1 MIRYAARH
9 PERIVPH
16 ARRLARDTVLR
27 LRNRDHVSYYRAVM
41 KSDAARS
48 DEGAVGSH
56 THESWLKIGQMQ
68 FDYLVSHGLKPGMR
82 MLEIGCGNLRAG
94 RLFIDYLDAGDYYG
108 IDISPDILLA
118 AQRTLAESGL
128 QGKLPHLTLV
138 RDLKLAFLP
147 AGHFDVVHAHSVF
160 SHSPIR
166 VIEECLAHVG
176 RVMKPDG
183 FFDFTFDRTQGAEHQ
198 VLHEDFYY
206 RTETLVAMAG
216 RHGLAGQFMT
226 DWEELPHQQSRLR
239 ITRPAELRYISIAEP
254 GPEGKVMVTTDGD
267 SVVPE
272 MQEAQGAEVQG
283 TEVQGTEVQGA
294 EVQGAEVQG
303 AGAPRA
309 TRASDRERDAVVQRV
324 QDAFAEGRL
333 DDTEF
338 DERTRAALTAR
349 THADL
354 DALLADLPAAP
365 AAPGTAPA
373 VQRHGPGRFAIALK
387 SSVRRAGRWRVP
399 ERYTTVV
406 YKGGGW
412 LDLRAAELSGPVT
425 TLLAVAYK
433 SRLTIL
439 VPPSVRVEMT
449 GFGVTQGHEDEEDP
463 GYRLPADA
471 PVIHVRGA
479 AYKGT
484 VEIATRP
491 PERPALRR

>member
-1 MIRYAARH
+1 MHPNDRSRLTFMIRYAARH
-9 PERIVPH
+9 PGRIVPH

-41 KSDAARS
+41 KSDATRS

-56 THESWLKIGQMQ
+56 THESWLRIGQMQ

-138 RDLKLAFLP
+138 QDLKLAFLP

-160 SHSPIR
+160 SHSPIQ
-166 VIEECLAHVG
+166 VIEECLAHAG

-183 FFDFTFDRTQGAEHQ
+183 FFDFTFDRTEGAEHQ

-206 RTETLVAMAG
+206 RTETLVALAG
-216 RHGLAGQFMT
+216 RYGLAGQFMT
-226 DWEELPHQQSRLR
+226 DWEELPHQQSKLR
-239 ITRPAELRYISIAEP
+239 ITRPAGLRYISIAESRP
-254 GPEGKVMVTTDGD
+254 GGKVMTATDGD
-267 SVVPE
+267 SGTP
-272 MQEAQGAEVQG
+272 EVQG
-283 TEVQGTEVQGA
+283 
-294 EVQGAEVQG
+294 
-303 AGAPRA
+303 A
-309 TRASDRERDAVVQRV
+309 TRASDRERDAVAQRV

-338 DERTRAALTAR
+338 DERMRAALTAR

-354 DALLADLPAAP
+354 DVVLADLPAVP
-365 AAPGTAPA
+365 PGAAPA
-373 VQRHGPGRFAIALK
+373 VPGRGPGRFAIALK

-425 TLLAVAYK
+425 TFLAVAYK
-433 SRLTIL
+433 SRVTIL
-439 VPPSVRVEMT
+439 VPPSVRIEMT

-471 PVIHVRGA
+471 PVIHVRGV

-491 PERPALRR
+491 PGRPALRR